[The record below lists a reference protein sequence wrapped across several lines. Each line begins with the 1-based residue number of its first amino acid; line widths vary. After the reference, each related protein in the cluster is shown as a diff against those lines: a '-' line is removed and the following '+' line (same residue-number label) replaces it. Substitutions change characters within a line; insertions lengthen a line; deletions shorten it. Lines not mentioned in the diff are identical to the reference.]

1 MKNFNTGGTTGG
13 TTPASQLGTSST
25 LSDWAAPY
33 VTQMLGK
40 GQALA
45 SMPYETYGG
54 PLTAGP
60 STLQTT
66 GFQGLGNLGM
76 PTATTAGSFTGDTI
90 QNYMNPYIEAAIQP
104 QIDAATRQA
113 EIARNAMQSQ
123 YSKAGAFGGGR
134 QAVAGGALGRGL
146 LDRISGIYGQ
156 GYKEAWDKGIDQFGK
171 DRQYGL
177 NALAAQLEGGAQQQ
191 ALDRAGVLADIGQ
204 FEEQRDYPYKQVQH
218 MQSLLQGLPISTE
231 SHEFAEASDMSNFM
245 EGAGGVVGLLRSL
258 GLLPS

>member
-13 TTPASQLGTSST
+13 TTPASQLGTSYT

-123 YSKAGAFGGGR
+123 YSKAGAFG
-134 QAVAGGALGRGL
+134 
-146 LDRISGIYGQ
+146 
-156 GYKEAWDKGIDQFGK
+156 
-171 DRQYGL
+171 
-177 NALAAQLEGGAQQQ
+177 
-191 ALDRAGVLADIGQ
+191 
-204 FEEQRDYPYKQVQH
+204 PYIRNIRTRV
-218 MQSLLQGLPISTE
+218 
-231 SHEFAEASDMSNFM
+231 
-245 EGAGGVVGLLRSL
+245 
-258 GLLPS
+258 